1 MLKRLL
7 DYNEG
12 EEFDLVLMVKNSQL
26 RQDKRGKHYLLMQL
40 ADSSGSIRANLI
52 ASARPNLF
60 KGLFRQHPA
69 SGPITG
75 RPRLRTPAASTPARW
90 LRPQG

>member
-60 KGLFRQHPA
+60 KGLFRQHPGQLLA
-69 SGPITG
+69 GPG
-75 RPRLRTPAASTPARW
+75 
-90 LRPQG
+90 

>member
-12 EEFDLVLMVKNSQL
+12 EEFDLVLMVKNSEL

-40 ADSSGSIRANLI
+40 ADSSGSIRANYWQ
-52 ASARPNLF
+52 A
-60 KGLFRQHPA
+60 K
-69 SGPITG
+69 
-75 RPRLRTPAASTPARW
+75 LRTPAASTPARW